1 MVFKCTVSKIIYTRF
16 EVFCIESKLLE
27 GLRNSKLF
35 VHIADRFD
43 QALHAFF
50 SCACRQ
56 SENTCDF
63 SITLVSYEASIFRP
77 CSKFSR
83 FLSIVTN
90 NVRHQDSV
98 CASMSCVVLTA
109 PFMRQAVVDAEECI
123 RKCHTCKRRC
133 IMHFFASQFI
143 TSQRRLLKVL
153 EYQLNRFDCKTIC
166 KVICHYRYISF
177 NSMCKN
183 VHTCICYSN
192 FRQAIYKFRID
203 DSNIRCQFIV
213 CQRIFSI
220 TIFFICNNCERSYF
234 RTCTRSCRNR
244 NKFRFL
250 TKTWI
255 FINTFTDIHEFLFQ
269 VMEICIRIFIE

>member
-1 MVFKCTVSKIIYTRF
+1 MVFKCTISKVIYARF
-16 EVFCIESKLLE
+16 EVFWIKSKLLE
-27 GLRNSKLF
+27 SFRNTELS
-35 VHIADRFD
+35 VQITDCFD
-43 QALHAFF
+43 QALNAFF
-50 SCACRQ
+50 CSTSRK
-56 SENTCDF
+56 SKNTCDF
-63 SITLVSYEASIFRP
+63 SITLVSHEASVFRP
-77 CSKFSR
+77 SSKFR
-83 FLSIVTN
+83 RLLRVIAN
-90 NVRHQDSV
+90 NVRHQDCIS
-98 CASMSCVVLTA
+98 ASMSRVVLTA
-109 PFMRQAVVDAEECI
+109 PFMRQAVVDTKECI

-166 KVICHYRYISF
+166 KIISHYRHISF
-177 NSMCKN
+177 NSMCKH

-250 TKTWI
+250 T
-255 FINTFTDIHEFLFQ
+255 
-269 VMEICIRIFIE
+269 